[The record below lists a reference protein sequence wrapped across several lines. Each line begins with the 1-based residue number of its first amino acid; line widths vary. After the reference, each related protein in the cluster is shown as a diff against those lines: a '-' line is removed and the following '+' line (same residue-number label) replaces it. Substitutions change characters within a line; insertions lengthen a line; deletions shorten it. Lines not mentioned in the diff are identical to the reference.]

1 MSNRILFLLQIMPRL
16 LFLLFL
22 LSCSI
27 SSIQV
32 SAQEL
37 DNAEERES
45 AHYEELYN
53 TQLIIDASPDSALQ
67 RYLDLEIFYSEFS
80 DSLKMRYLIDREFTY
95 FRLGM
100 FGECVDNL
108 AEALAISERNNQQY
122 AEEVHLGFGHLYYAV
137 DSMDLALSSY
147 RKAISLAKSSLDTGT
162 LIPTYDGIA
171 NTFQYLE
178 EYDSAKYYF
187 LQGIDLSYAF
197 RDTMNLTNLEA
208 NYATLLYD
216 LGDVKEAI
224 RYQES
229 VLAIEKVKGDSVDFI
244 FSHANL
250 GRYYYEIDPEK
261 SQRHID
267 TAFSLAHDMG
277 LVDYQRE
284 LNYGFSE
291 IAEFYGEYDKALK
304 YYKAYDEIEKRQL
317 NQDMMDRLKSW
328 EITLDNQQKDAE
340 ITLLQ
345 EVNAYE
351 ARQKRMLWLGVG
363 ALSLILCLVAW
374 LAIQLQKNRKQL
386 SNQNEELS
394 ALNETKDK
402 FFSIIAHDLRSPMV
416 ALQGVGQK
424 LDYFIRKEKYEKLL
438 EVGGKI
444 DQSIDHLNHLLN
456 NLLSWATSQNQQIPY
471 HPERLKVNELIEEN
485 LALYRSLAE
494 TKSVSFQFQPDE
506 KYIYADLNTVS
517 TVFRNVLSNAL
528 KFSPENGTIHIKAFS
543 KNDGLAVAITDQG
556 RGMEQAQIDQFSS
569 RLSKSTVG
577 TKGEKGFGLGLKL
590 CFEFM
595 TLNQGSMHINS
606 ELEKG
611 TTVELTFITKP
622 AE

>member
-1 MSNRILFLLQIMPRL
+1 MPRL